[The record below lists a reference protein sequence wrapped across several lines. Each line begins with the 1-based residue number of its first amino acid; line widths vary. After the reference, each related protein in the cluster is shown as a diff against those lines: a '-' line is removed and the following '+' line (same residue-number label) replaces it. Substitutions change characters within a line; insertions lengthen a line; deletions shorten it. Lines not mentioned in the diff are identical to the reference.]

1 MSRAKPSTA
10 EFNMSSKQPLA
21 PKTDGNADA
30 KFDKGFTKPQ
40 QKDTVEVEAMYLVN
54 LMKSAKSAEEGV
66 KHVEDFMTIH
76 DDQTLGGQTV
86 VRRALVLFCAD
97 ESALYTQMK
106 EAIETFM
113 RIDQQ
118 RMWHQIATTLL
129 AKLAAADEKRGAEKV
144 ARTAEHKARTA
155 EHKARTAELE
165 SKEAKAEAAVNLRAK
180 KQLEEEIN
188 IYKEAQEKVMKLRAS
203 SSLAQ

>member
-1 MSRAKPSTA
+1 
-10 EFNMSSKQPLA
+10 
-21 PKTDGNADA
+21 
-30 KFDKGFTKPQ
+30 
-40 QKDTVEVEAMYLVN
+40 
-54 LMKSAKSAEEGV
+54 
-66 KHVEDFMTIH
+66 
-76 DDQTLGGQTV
+76 
-86 VRRALVLFCAD
+86 
-97 ESALYTQMK
+97 MK

-144 ARTAEHKARTA
+144 ARTA